1 MAHTGLKLLNETG
14 ANLLILVP
22 GAGLEPA
29 RILPDPRDFKSHS
42 TLVQQ
47 HRARS
52 NLRFSRGLAAGVCSS
67 LLVPFDGLGTVMGTV
82 LDYPPRLN
90 QRF

>member
-1 MAHTGLKLLNETG
+1 MAHTGLKLLSEKG

-42 TLVQQ
+42 TLAQQ
-47 HRARS
+47 HQAKS
-52 NLRFSRGLAAGVCSS
+52 KLRFSTGLAAGVCCCLS
-67 LLVPFDGLGTVMGTV
+67 
-82 LDYPPRLN
+82 
-90 QRF
+90 